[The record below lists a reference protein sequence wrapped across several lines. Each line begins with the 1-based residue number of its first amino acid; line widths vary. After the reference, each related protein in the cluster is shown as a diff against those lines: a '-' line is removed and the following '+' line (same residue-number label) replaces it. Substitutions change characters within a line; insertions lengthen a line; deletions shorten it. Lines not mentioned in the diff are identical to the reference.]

1 MHQDQKWDHSVI
13 GYKGDPF
20 FIRGDSGALI
30 FDRSL
35 GVIGLIFGEHTT
47 WNATYITLRNETIQR
62 HQGKDWSSG
71 HPDL

>member
-1 MHQDQKWDHSVI
+1 MGSFCDRLQGRPLFHPGGFWRVGI
-13 GYKGDPF
+13 
-20 FIRGDSGALI
+20 
-30 FDRSL
+30 DRSL

-62 HQGKDWSSG
+62 HQGKDWSSE